1 MNLEYLQMNAVGGYV
16 TGWTGT
22 EGSKADK
29 RLDKVAVALVKFD
42 LLSNTFK
49 LCSVVLLEFTSRKHF
64 AEKIQFTYILD
75 LAQVNKTLIE

>member
-29 RLDKVAVALVKFD
+29 RLGKVSVSVALVKCE
-42 LLSNTFK
+42 LLRNTFK
-49 LCSVVLLEFTSRKHF
+49 LCSVVLKASGICEHETR
-64 AEKIQFTYILD
+64 
-75 LAQVNKTLIE
+75 